1 MIAGCSG
8 VPRGGG
14 AAGQGISEGHS
25 SSRAPIIQYDPPPPT
40 PAAPSCGL
48 VRCWKKGKE
57 GPKFHA
63 GSENQPQPHNLQS

>member
-25 SSRAPIIQYDPPPPT
+25 SSRAPIIQYEPPH
-40 PAAPSCGL
+40 PSRPQLWPGQVLEKGQGRAQVPCG
-48 VRCWKKGKE
+48 
-57 GPKFHA
+57 
-63 GSENQPQPHNLQS
+63 